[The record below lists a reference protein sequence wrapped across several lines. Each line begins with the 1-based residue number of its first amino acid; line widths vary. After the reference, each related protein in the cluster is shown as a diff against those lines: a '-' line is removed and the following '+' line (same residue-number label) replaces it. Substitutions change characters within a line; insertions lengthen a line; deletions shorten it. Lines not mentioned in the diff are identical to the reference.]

1 MPTVPVVR
9 VRLFAV
15 LREIA
20 GAGYIQVAGATAGE
34 VRSAL
39 SEQFGEKFA
48 AVAARSSL
56 IVDGERATPETPL
69 TGSEEV
75 AILPPVSGGAAGRKK
90 VRHLTFIANPR
101 ARSYSRATVELVE
114 HALAADFD
122 VSVVHTTGRGSAK
135 ALAEAAV
142 AGKADVL
149 VVFSG
154 DGTINEAVN
163 GLVGTDTALG
173 IIPGGA
179 TNVYAR
185 ILGIPPEPIA
195 AANRLIRLAASGE
208 ARRIPVGSANGR
220 VFVMNCGVGLDA
232 AVMRRVEQRAPR
244 SKLGHEREAFM
255 AAVQETQR
263 YLGKRHRDLTVRVDD
278 NLQLSAVSVLIAKA
292 HPYAFYKS
300 FGLKLHPDAEL
311 TAGLDVLAIQE
322 LPRLAIPKV
331 VYELFLGG
339 KLMQSRYVEYSHD
352 TSRVEIVGESAFPV
366 QLDGEY
372 VGEFEAL
379 DVQLER
385 DALWV
390 VA

>member
-1 MPTVPVVR
+1 MAN

-20 GAGYIQVAGATAGE
+20 GASGVDVDIPAGTAVEVVVQILCDRYGE
-34 VRSAL
+34 RFT
-39 SEQFGEKFA
+39 QITQ
-48 AVAARSSL
+48 RSS
-56 IVDGERATPETPL
+56 VVVNRERASLDTILDGT
-69 TGSEEV
+69 EEI
-75 AILPPVSGGAAGRKK
+75 ALLPPVSGGSPRKK

-101 ARSYSRATVELVE
+101 ARSYSRATVDLVK

-122 VSVVHTTGRGSAK
+122 VNLVHTTGRGSAK

-142 AGKADVL
+142 AGEADV
-149 VVFSG
+149 VVIFSG

-163 GLVGTDTALG
+163 GLVGSETALG

-185 ILGIPPEPIA
+185 ILGIPADPIEA
-195 AANRLIRLAASGE
+195 ADRLVRLAAAGE

-220 VFVMNCGVGLDA
+220 AFVMNCGVGLDA

-255 AAVQETQR
+255 AAVRETER
-263 YLGKRHRDLTVRVDD
+263 YLGKRHRDLTLRVDER
-278 NLQLSAVSVLIAKA
+278 LQLSAVSVLIAKA

-322 LPRLAIPKV
+322 LPRLAVPKV

-339 KLMQSRYVEYSHD
+339 KLMDSRYVEYVHD
-352 TSRVEIVGESAFPV
+352 TANVQIVGERPFPV

-379 DVQLER
+379 DVQLVR